1 MASIATTTAIGNPKR
16 ETIGRTA
23 EPADEPELPNG
34 LVSKPEPPE
43 PDPDDPEDVV
53 GLCVAD
59 VGATISVGAAVVS
72 AAGVEVDDSSAADV
86 LDGEPSSSFSVA
98 VGFAE
103 EDARVEELD
112 FGVVAGVV
120 LGVGVGEAEEL
131 VVGFAVVRGG
141 SLAM

>member
-1 MASIATTTAIGNPKR
+1 M
-16 ETIGRTA
+16 
-23 EPADEPELPNG
+23 
-34 LVSKPEPPE
+34 SKPEPPE
-43 PDPDDPEDVV
+43 PDPDGPEDAA

-72 AAGVEVDDSSAADV
+72 AAGVEVDDSSAAEV
-86 LDGEPSSSFSVA
+86 LDGEPSSSSSVA

-120 LGVGVGEAEEL
+120 LGVGVGGAEL